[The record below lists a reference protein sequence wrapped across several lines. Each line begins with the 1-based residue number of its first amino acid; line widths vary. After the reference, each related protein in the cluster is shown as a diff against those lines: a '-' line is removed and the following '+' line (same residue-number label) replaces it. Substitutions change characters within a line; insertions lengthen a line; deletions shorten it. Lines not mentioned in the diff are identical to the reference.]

1 MRNAP
6 PPERYA
12 LYGNLQI
19 LPRPT
24 AYPMQAKRKEA
35 REPHDSLSA
44 IATEQLQN
52 SRIVL
57 NHLIVSKNEV
67 RAVEACEE
75 MSFS

>member
-24 AYPMQAKRKEA
+24 AYPIQAKRKEA

-44 IATEQLQN
+44 ITTEPQIGNFKLPKSAESPN
-52 SRIVL
+52 KL
-57 NHLIVSKNEV
+57 
-67 RAVEACEE
+67 VENCLA
-75 MSFS
+75 S

>member
-44 IATEQLQN
+44 ITTE
-52 SRIVL
+52 
-57 NHLIVSKNEV
+57 LICVQERSQ
-67 RAVEACEE
+67 
-75 MSFS
+75 

>member
-24 AYPMQAKRKEA
+24 AYLKNKVSQIVKCKGAFVFSTCFEAVGTPTQCRLRGKRPE
-35 REPHDSLSA
+35 S
-44 IATEQLQN
+44 
-52 SRIVL
+52 
-57 NHLIVSKNEV
+57 
-67 RAVEACEE
+67 
-75 MSFS
+75 